1 MAIGYGRVS
10 SLNQEITG
18 YSLPAQEKII
28 RDYAEKH
35 SLEIGKR
42 IILVAESASGKVDRK
57 KFHEMLDLVKK
68 EGICNMIVESV
79 DRLARNFREANKIDE
94 WLMSDGRN
102 RIHFIRGSTV
112 MHKDSEYQEWFFYRM
127 NLAAAEM
134 GTKQISANVRKGQK
148 EKIAQ
153 GGFPSKPPLGYR
165 TTGERGHKT
174 HEIDPEKAPFI
185 KQMFELYSSGQH
197 SLKSLTKLLEQEGLR
212 NRSGRPIVKSR
223 VAELLSDP
231 FYYGD
236 MRWGGE
242 IYLAGH
248 KPLISKELYDRVQKI
263 MHSKTTPKYRKHD
276 FLFKQLMKCEICGGT
291 ITGEIQKN
299 HIYYHCNGYRGCK
312 RRISAR
318 GDVLEAQIIEVFDWF
333 ENGLD
338 PEEVGIVQ
346 EILKED
352 HKDKIQYMQ
361 NQISEIHSRLNT
373 LTQREKRDYENMLDG
388 KTTREEHDQR
398 IKEWGLEKQALIDKE
413 SKLAQNNTHDL
424 LLGSSFMDLARRS
437 REIYNGLKD
446 DVRAKREFL
455 SLIFSNLTLNN
466 GILKKFYR
474 TPVLRIRERAEQAK
488 NFEPTK
494 NPSINGASGVL
505 YHQPI
510 EPMLPSASKNY
521 EPKESL
527 ILSHDLKVEPT
538 NHDLCSAARTRTWNH
553 LLNREPLYH

>member
-1 MAIGYGRVS
+1 MDRIKNMGWGQWILIGVAGSIFLAIIGSTEAGKGLLGLAFIIGLILLYFLPAIIAGRRRNPDEKQIMILNVFLGWTFVGWVIALIWAYKEPPKKKKKNSPAWKQREFFDNNLSALLLSGYHEIYWRGKPEAQATMTNIKTNMAIGYGRVS

-338 PEEVGIVQ
+338 PEEGGIVQ

-373 LTQREKRDYENMLDG
+373 LTQREKRDYEN
-388 KTTREEHDQR
+388 K
-398 IKEWGLEKQALIDKE
+398 
-413 SKLAQNNTHDL
+413 
-424 LLGSSFMDLARRS
+424 
-437 REIYNGLKD
+437 
-446 DVRAKREFL
+446 
-455 SLIFSNLTLNN
+455 
-466 GILKKFYR
+466 
-474 TPVLRIRERAEQAK
+474 P
-488 NFEPTK
+488 
-494 NPSINGASGVL
+494 
-505 YHQPI
+505 
-510 EPMLPSASKNY
+510 
-521 EPKESL
+521 
-527 ILSHDLKVEPT
+527 
-538 NHDLCSAARTRTWNH
+538 
-553 LLNREPLYH
+553 